1 MKKTSTTPQIE
12 KLEQKVDKILD
23 KIASIDVTLVG
34 QHMQLKEH
42 LRRSQLNEEN
52 IELLREQFKPVEVH
66 VSQVAGALK
75 FLGII
80 SILVGVAAGIIKI
93 LEFVI

>member
-1 MKKTSTTPQIE
+1 MKKSTTPQVE
-12 KLEQKVDKILD
+12 KLELKVDKILE

-52 IELLREQFKPVEVH
+52 MELLRQQFKPVEIH
-66 VSQVAGALK
+66 VTQVTGALK

-80 SILVGVAAGIIKI
+80 SLLVGVAAGIIKI